1 MHRYALKGRTV
12 IGRIGR
18 WLADGQA
25 PGSIDLVRLARSRS
39 QPPRS
44 PRRYRPDRQADRGLE
59 FCAAC
64 GGTRSAWTGT
74 RPARWS
80 RRRRRPGA
88 GHRGRG
94 AVAAAQCRARRRGL
108 RRRHRRPRRGLRPP
122 GDPGGP
128 QGRPEGEDPAHR
140 GHRGGPGCLPG
151 RPGSQRRS
159 ARLAAA
165 DGSPCW
171 PPPVGGSARLT
182 SGSWCAAW
190 PAPPGSARGS
200 SSRRAACATW
210 RSPSPWTP
218 GPPCATSRITPAAK
232 TPHHPPV

>member
-1 MHRYALKGRTV
+1 MVSALGKQGRDQ
-12 IGRIGR
+12 GD
-18 WLADGQA
+18 A
-25 PGSIDLVRLARSRS
+25 
-39 QPPRS
+39 
-44 PRRYRPDRQADRGLE
+44 
-59 FCAAC
+59 
-64 GGTRSAWTGT
+64 
-74 RPARWS
+74 
-80 RRRRRPGA
+80 A
-88 GHRGRG
+88 GHRDVHG
-94 AVAAAQCRARRRGL
+94 
-108 RRRHRRPRRGLRPP
+108 RPP
-122 GDPGGP
+122 AA
-128 QGRPEGEDPAHR
+128 GRYVVADAGMISEDCGHRVIRVLRKGAREGEDPAHR
-140 GHRGGPGCLPG
+140 GHRGDPGCLPG

-218 GPPCATSRITPAAK
+218 GPSCATSRITPAARSR
-232 TPHHPPV
+232 TTRRYDHTRDSLDRNAAYAVAAYLA